1 MIEISLEVISKLEE
15 MLHDHVGYA
24 ASKNAERILE
34 DLQKQA
40 ELRGVTGTTIPLT
53 IKVSVSAGDNGLRL
67 TVDDVSWQVLQKV
80 KDKDFYDVDWDPRQ
94 PNLPG
99 LESEAAKPNPPV
111 VEAKALPAHD
121 DDDDADDVMKEF
133 DMAAFLTTC
142 QAGLNLMEACKHN
155 VETIA
160 DANGITVLAPSPYG
174 DSRVM
179 HYAHGEWKLQVV
191 PNVQETLEAADDGE
205 CIVFD
210 VNGKLTTDTMEK
222 LKKNGYGILDVTET
236 DAVNSIYAYTNNG
249 CWMLDDSFARN
260 ADGGLQMVNYL
271 LHKVANDDCLLV
283 DRVIFY
289 GLK

>member
-15 MLHDHVGYA
+15 MLHDHVGFA

-99 LESEAAKPNPPV
+99 LEPDAAKPEPPV
-111 VEAKALPAHD
+111 VEAKALPAHED
-121 DDDDADDVMKEF
+121 DDLKEI

-142 QAGLNLMEACKHN
+142 QVGLNLMETCKRN
-155 VETIA
+155 VEAIA

-174 DSRVM
+174 DSRVV
-179 HYAHGEWKLQVV
+179 HYAHGEWKMQVV

-210 VNGKLTTDTMEK
+210 ADGKMTRSTMDK
-222 LKKNGYGILDVTET
+222 LKKNGYGVLSMET
-236 DAVNSIYAYTNNG
+236 DGVSVRYYSYTDTG
-249 CWMLDDSFARN
+249 CWKEEDIFDHD
-260 ADGGLQMVNYL
+260 ADGCLLMVGDVCQRL
-271 LHKVANDDCLLV
+271 AADDCLLM
-283 DRVIFY
+283 DRVCFY

>member
-80 KDKDFYDVDWDPRQ
+80 KDTDFYDVDWDPHQ

-99 LESEAAKPNPPV
+99 LEPDGAKPEPPV
-111 VEAKALPAHD
+111 VEAKALPAHED
-121 DDDDADDVMKEF
+121 DDLKEI

-142 QAGLNLMEACKHN
+142 QVGLNLMETCRRN

-174 DSRVM
+174 DSRVIR
-179 HYAHGEWKLQVV
+179 YAHGEWKLQVV
-191 PNVQETLEAADDGE
+191 PNVQETLEAADGGE

-210 VNGKLTTDTMEK
+210 VDGKMTRSTMDK
-222 LKKNGYGILDVTET
+222 LKKNGYGVLSMET
-236 DAVNSIYAYTNNG
+236 DGVSVRYYSYTDTG
-249 CWMLDDSFARN
+249 CWKEEDIFDHD
-260 ADGGLQMVNYL
+260 ADGCLLMVGDVCQRL
-271 LHKVANDDCLLV
+271 AADDCLLMDSV
-283 DRVIFY
+283 FFY